1 MLGSAHDD
9 FIIGN
14 AANNILN
21 GAAGSD
27 TLIGGGGQ
35 DTLYA
40 IGGHDILT
48 GDGNGAVAADTFA
61 VRVNGFHQ
69 GYATITDFQQGVDK
83 IDLIGGHHHQNHAML
98 QDFGNDG
105 VLAWGFT
112 DQNGL
117 HANALDATDKYFFD
131 TSTNTLYECDFSTG
145 TLVLGDSLVTV
156 GADLPRLQTSD
167 FLLA

>member
-1 MLGSAHDD
+1 
-9 FIIGN
+9 
-14 AANNILN
+14 
-21 GAAGSD
+21 
-27 TLIGGGGQ
+27 
-35 DTLYA
+35 
-40 IGGHDILT
+40 LT
-48 GDGNGAVAADTFA
+48 GDGNGTVAADIFG
-61 VRVNGFHQ
+61 VRVAGWHQ

-83 IDLIGGHHHQNHAML
+83 IDLIGAHHHQNHAKL
-98 QDFGNDG
+98 EDFGTDG
-105 VLAWGFT
+105 VLAWGYT

-145 TLVLGDSLVTV
+145 TLVLGDSLVTI

>member
-1 MLGSAHDD
+1 M
-9 FIIGN
+9 
-14 AANNILN
+14 
-21 GAAGSD
+21 
-27 TLIGGGGQ
+27 IGGGGQ

-48 GDGNGAVAADTFA
+48 GDGNGTVAADIFG
-61 VRVNGFHQ
+61 VRVSGWHQ

-83 IDLIGGHHHQNHAML
+83 IDLLGGHHHQNHASL

-105 VLAWGFT
+105 VLAWGYT
-112 DQNGL
+112 DQTGL
-117 HANALDATDKYFFD
+117 HANALDATDRYFFD

-145 TLVLGDSLVTV
+145 TLVLGDSLVTI